1 MGTLKRIIV
10 FKNLGFEF
18 MVENFKPGSSETF
31 QIILDNEDVI
41 KKITL
46 LYEDLKAACNSFS
59 IENGFASVIQ
69 PTTELVLVDSFRKE
83 WQHDSSGVVKATEIV
98 DAYLA
103 KYKGEIQMEETLTRL
118 RFMCDIALKYKSS
131 IIFAF

>member
-1 MGTLKRIIV
+1 MSTLKRIIV

-31 QIILDNEDVI
+31 QIIIENEYVVN
-41 KKITL
+41 KITY
-46 LYEDLKAACNSFS
+46 LYEDIKASCDSFS
-59 IENGFASVIQ
+59 LEDGFAFVRQ
-69 PTTELVLVDSFRKE
+69 LATELVLVDSFRKE
-83 WQHDSSGVVKATEIV
+83 WQYDASSVVKATEIV

-103 KYKGEIQMEETLTRL
+103 KYKGDVQMEETLTRL